1 LIVFDH
7 RRDRNKMEIIKLR
20 DEFIKLGQ
28 ALKAA
33 NLVEDGVDAKYVIQ
47 DGLVTV
53 NGEVDTR
60 RGRKLYDGDIVSYDG
75 NEIKIVK

>member
-1 LIVFDH
+1 
-7 RRDRNKMEIIKLR
+7 MEIIKLR

-60 RGRKLYDGDIVSYDG
+60 RGRKLYDGDVVSYDG
-75 NEIKIVK
+75 QEIKIVK